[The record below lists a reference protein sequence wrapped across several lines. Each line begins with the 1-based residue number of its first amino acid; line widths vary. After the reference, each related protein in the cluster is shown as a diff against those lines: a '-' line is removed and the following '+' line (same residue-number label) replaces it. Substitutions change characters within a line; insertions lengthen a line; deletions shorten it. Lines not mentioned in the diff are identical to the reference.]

1 MIEIP
6 LSPYVEGGACDAT
19 RSSSNLTEQTCST
32 SSGHYLPS
40 NPSFTVPTV
49 GTLLTNI
56 GPTEEPIPN
65 INYVPTTDPSTI
77 SDPPTNPT
85 TYTTSDKSLDPTPHS
100 NPVPSVDPTTRTNY
114 SPSMDPPPTIP
125 VPSADPTYVSNS
137 VPSQDPTAGTYS
149 ALPLDPASI
158 TISATNKFHTTYP
171 DPVSTLD
178 PSPGSTSNPT
188 SDPTPRTTSV
198 LSGDPAPSSTSAPTM
213 DSTHISTSDPAS
225 DPTPQPTSDP
235 PGDPMP
241 CTTSLPTG
249 DPTPSATS
257 VPTLDIAP
265 LFVTT
270 PSGDITLAG
279 PHTAAQ
285 ARNPHRGRTT
295 ILRRRLWQ
303 HSVSG
308 RHSILEARLRGT
320 TTNTACLPGQ
330 RRSWGTDVMV
340 RQCRARN
347 LRHIMRYQLALL
359 CPGFDPLPPTGQLR
373 RRRPRRGKR
382 RAHRPKHRPSVPT
395 QLRLRSDY
403 IPTTTH
409 YTSPQPCLQATYTRP
424 TETVITTYKVSN
436 MRAIPNCSRP
446 PPVGRYLSSR
456 QKERGCSVGKHN
468 CLSAR
473 GCGFESHL
481 GA

>member
-1 MIEIP
+1 
-6 LSPYVEGGACDAT
+6 
-19 RSSSNLTEQTCST
+19 
-32 SSGHYLPS
+32 
-40 NPSFTVPTV
+40 
-49 GTLLTNI
+49 
-56 GPTEEPIPN
+56 
-65 INYVPTTDPSTI
+65 
-77 SDPPTNPT
+77 
-85 TYTTSDKSLDPTPHS
+85 
-100 NPVPSVDPTTRTNY
+100 
-114 SPSMDPPPTIP
+114 
-125 VPSADPTYVSNS
+125 
-137 VPSQDPTAGTYS
+137 
-149 ALPLDPASI
+149 
-158 TISATNKFHTTYP
+158 
-171 DPVSTLD
+171 
-178 PSPGSTSNPT
+178 
-188 SDPTPRTTSV
+188 
-198 LSGDPAPSSTSAPTM
+198 
-213 DSTHISTSDPAS
+213 
-225 DPTPQPTSDP
+225 
-235 PGDPMP
+235 MP
-241 CTTSLPTG
+241 CTTLLPTG

-308 RHSILEARLRGT
+308 RHSILEVRLRGT

-330 RRSWGTDVMV
+330 RRSWGTDVTM

-359 CPGFDPLPPTGQLR
+359 CPDFDPLPRPGQLR

-456 QKERGCSVGKHN
+456 QLSRLASGQVLDEYCYATIAMDEPVDRPIHRLTHRQRKRILRMSVFIHE
-468 CLSAR
+468 
-473 GCGFESHL
+473 ESMSSVL
-481 GA
+481 FDGYTSNTVVFGN